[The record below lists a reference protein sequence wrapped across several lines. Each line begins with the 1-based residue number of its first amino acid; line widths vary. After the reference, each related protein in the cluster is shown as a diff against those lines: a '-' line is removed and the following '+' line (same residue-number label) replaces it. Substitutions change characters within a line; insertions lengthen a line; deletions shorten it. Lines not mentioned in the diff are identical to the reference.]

1 MTDDP
6 GLDPLDLSSLVQAA
20 RDGDERAFRA
30 LYRALQPGMLRYLR
44 GLVGDD
50 AEDVAS
56 EAWLQIT
63 RDLGSY
69 RGDGSGFRG
78 WAASI
83 ARHRALDHLRRHRR
97 RPVVAVSIDELVEL
111 AGVGPA
117 GSDAAADRAIESL
130 STDAAIELIATLPRD
145 QAEAILL
152 RVVVGLD
159 AEAAAKVLG
168 KRAGAVRTAAWRGLR
183 RLGDLLETRTRVEP
197 ASRSGPDGTSMPREG
212 DGAGE

>member
-1 MTDDP
+1 MTEDP
-6 GLDPLDLSSLVQAA
+6 GRDRLDLSPLVEAA
-20 RDGDERAFRA
+20 REGDEGAFRT
-30 LYRALQPGMLRYLR
+30 LYRTLQPGLLRYLR
-44 GLVGDD
+44 GLAGDD

-63 RDLGSY
+63 RDLRSY
-69 RGDGSGFRG
+69 RGDGSGFRA
-78 WAASI
+78 WATSI

-97 RPVVAVSIDELVEL
+97 RPVVAVPVEELVEL
-111 AGVGPA
+111 A

-159 AEAAAKVLG
+159 AGAAAQVLG

-183 RLGDLLETRTRVEP
+183 RLADLLETQALEP
-197 ASRSGPDGTSMPREG
+197 PSRRGRDGPAIPREAG
-212 DGAGE
+212 GAGE